1 MSYCNGSSPTSF
13 SIVLNQSLFSLC
25 LTAWSHISLQK
36 RLLLLLSFFY
46 YYYHFIIIII
56 IYYYYY
62 YYYYYYH
69 CYYYYYH
76 YYSESIEAFCLEI
89 INAKSKKHKNILANT
104 SYRQLAGK
112 KYNEFK
118 IYLKLFIF
126 LFLCKSKS
134 EKEIFN

>member
-1 MSYCNGSSPTSF
+1 MLAVPVHSPLSSTNLYF
-13 SIVLNQSLFSLC
+13 LC
-25 LTAWSHISLQK
+25 ASPLGPIYHSKNVYYYYYH
-36 RLLLLLSFFY
+36 FFN

-56 IYYYYY
+56 TYYYYN
-62 YYYYYYH
+62 YYYYH
-69 CYYYYYH
+69 CYYYYYYYYYYH

-118 IYLKLFIF
+118 IYLKQ
-126 LFLCKSKS
+126 FLCKSKS
-134 EKEIFN
+134 EKETFN